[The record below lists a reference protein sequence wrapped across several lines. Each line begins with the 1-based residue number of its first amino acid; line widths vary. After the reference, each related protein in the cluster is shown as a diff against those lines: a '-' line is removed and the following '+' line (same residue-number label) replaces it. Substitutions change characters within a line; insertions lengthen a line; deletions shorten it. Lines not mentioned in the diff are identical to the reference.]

1 MFSYFFLP
9 CEQNMEKLSDH
20 FIWKSLKE
28 GDLKAFSVLFEA
40 YYPKLYNYGLKI
52 SKNASVTED
61 SLQDFFLYIYE
72 HRENLSDLDEIA
84 PFLFLSYK
92 RFLIR
97 IINRNNKNRTLD
109 VSNETLID
117 FEFTAEE
124 IMEKQETERFNKTNL
139 PKILNGLPKRQ
150 KEAIYLKYYSGLKAK
165 EIAKIMNINYQS
177 VINLLF
183 KAIKSLKEDISIMKL
198 FN

>member
-1 MFSYFFLP
+1 MFRYFFLS
-9 CEQNMEKLSDH
+9 CVQNMEKLSDH

-28 GDLKAFSVLFEA
+28 GDLKAFSVLFEN

-52 SKNASVTED
+52 SKNVSVTED

-72 HRENLSDLDEIA
+72 HRENLSDLDDIA
-84 PFLFLSYK
+84 PYLFLSYK

-97 IINRNNKNRTLD
+97 IINRNKKNRTLD
-109 VSNETLID
+109 VSEVTFVD

-139 PKILNGLPKRQ
+139 PKILNALPKRQ

-183 KAIKSLKEDISIMKL
+183 KAIKSLKEDVSILKL

>member
-1 MFSYFFLP
+1 MFRYFFLS
-9 CEQNMEKLSDH
+9 CVQNMEKLSDH

-28 GDLKAFSVLFEA
+28 GDLKAFSVLFEN

-52 SKNASVTED
+52 SKNVSVTED

-72 HRENLSDLDEIA
+72 YRENLSDLDDIA
-84 PFLFLSYK
+84 PYLFLSYK

-97 IINRNNKNRTLD
+97 IINRNKKNRTLD
-109 VSNETLID
+109 VSEVTFVD

-139 PKILNGLPKRQ
+139 PKILNALPKRQ
-150 KEAIYLKYYSGLKAK
+150 KEAIYLKYYSGLRAK

-183 KAIKSLKEDISIMKL
+183 KAIKSLKEDVSILKL

>member
-1 MFSYFFLP
+1 MFRYFFLS
-9 CEQNMEKLSDH
+9 CVQNMEKLSDH

-28 GDLKAFSVLFEA
+28 GDLKAFSVLFEN

-52 SKNASVTED
+52 SKNVSVTED

-84 PFLFLSYK
+84 PYLFLSYK

-97 IINRNNKNRTLD
+97 IINRNKKNRTLD
-109 VSNETLID
+109 VSEVTFVD
-117 FEFTAEE
+117 FKFTAEE

-139 PKILNGLPKRQ
+139 PKILNALPKRQ
-150 KEAIYLKYYSGLKAK
+150 KVAIYLKYYSGLRAK

-183 KAIKSLKEDISIMKL
+183 KAIKNLKEDVSILKL

>member
-1 MFSYFFLP
+1 MFRYFFLS
-9 CEQNMEKLSDH
+9 CVQNMEKLSDH

-28 GDLKAFSVLFEA
+28 GDLKAFSVLFEN

-52 SKNASVTED
+52 SKNVSVTED

-72 HRENLSDLDEIA
+72 HRENLSDLDDIA
-84 PFLFLSYK
+84 PYLFLSYK

-97 IINRNNKNRTLD
+97 IINRNKKNRTLD
-109 VSNETLID
+109 VSEVTFVD
-117 FEFTAEE
+117 FEFTDEE

-139 PKILNGLPKRQ
+139 PKILNALPKRQ
-150 KEAIYLKYYSGLKAK
+150 KEAIYLKYYSGLRAK

-183 KAIKSLKEDISIMKL
+183 KAIKSLKEDVSILKL

>member
-1 MFSYFFLP
+1 
-9 CEQNMEKLSDH
+9 MEKLSDH

-28 GDLKAFSVLFEA
+28 GDLKAFSVLFEN

-52 SKNASVTED
+52 SKNVSVTED

-84 PFLFLSYK
+84 PYLFLSYK

-97 IINRNNKNRTLD
+97 IINRNKKNRTLD
-109 VSNETLID
+109 VSEVTFVD
-117 FEFTAEE
+117 FKFTAEE

-139 PKILNGLPKRQ
+139 PKILNALPKRQ
-150 KEAIYLKYYSGLKAK
+150 KVAIYLKYYSGLRAK

-183 KAIKSLKEDISIMKL
+183 KAIKNLKEDVSILKL

>member
-1 MFSYFFLP
+1 MFRYFFLS
-9 CEQNMEKLSDH
+9 CVQNMEKLSDH

-28 GDLKAFSVLFEA
+28 GDLKAFSVLFEN

-52 SKNASVTED
+52 SKNVSVTED

-72 HRENLSDLDEIA
+72 HRENLSDLDDIA
-84 PFLFLSYK
+84 PYLFLSYK

-97 IINRNNKNRTLD
+97 IINRNKKNRTLD
-109 VSNETLID
+109 VSEVTFVD

-139 PKILNGLPKRQ
+139 PKILNALPKRQ
-150 KEAIYLKYYSGLKAK
+150 KEAIYLKYYSGLRAK

-183 KAIKSLKEDISIMKL
+183 KAIKSLKEDVSILKL

>member
-1 MFSYFFLP
+1 MFGYFFLY
-9 CEQNMEKLSDH
+9 CVQNMEKLSDH

-28 GDLKAFSVLFEA
+28 GDLKAFSVLFEN

-52 SKNASVTED
+52 SKNVSVTED
-61 SLQDFFLYIYE
+61 SLQDFFLYVYE

-84 PFLFLSYK
+84 PYLFLSYK

-124 IMEKQETERFNKTNL
+124 IMEKQEIERFNKTNL

-183 KAIKSLKEDISIMKL
+183 KAIKSLKEDVSIMKL

>member
-1 MFSYFFLP
+1 MFRYFFLS
-9 CEQNMEKLSDH
+9 CVQNMEKLSDH

-28 GDLKAFSVLFEA
+28 GDLKAFSVLFEN

-52 SKNASVTED
+52 SKNVSVTED

-84 PFLFLSYK
+84 PYLFLSYK

-97 IINRNNKNRTLD
+97 IINRNKKKRTLD
-109 VSNETLID
+109 VSEVTFVD

-139 PKILNGLPKRQ
+139 PKILNALPKRQ
-150 KEAIYLKYYSGLKAK
+150 KEAIYLKYYSGLRAK

-183 KAIKSLKEDISIMKL
+183 KAIKSLKEDVSILKL

>member
-9 CEQNMEKLSDH
+9 CELNMEKLSDH

-52 SKNASVTED
+52 SKNASFTED

-84 PFLFLSYK
+84 PYLFLSYK

-150 KEAIYLKYYSGLKAK
+150 KEAIYLKYYSGLKAQ

>member
-1 MFSYFFLP
+1 MFRYFFLS
-9 CEQNMEKLSDH
+9 CVQNMEKLSDH

-28 GDLKAFSVLFEA
+28 GDLKAFSVLFEN

-52 SKNASVTED
+52 SKNVSVTED

-84 PFLFLSYK
+84 PYLFLSYK

-97 IINRNNKNRTLD
+97 IINRNKKNRTLD
-109 VSNETLID
+109 VSEVTFVD

-139 PKILNGLPKRQ
+139 PKILNALPKRQ

-183 KAIKSLKEDISIMKL
+183 KAIKSLKEDVSILKL